1 MTIENAAINQAQIN
15 ATVGEE
21 IKLELKTKTLRNI
34 KVTQEYNEKEEA
46 DSAIISKQT
55 NNPVIADN
63 PQQQLMKEK
72 ILLNQLESEVEN
84 SLNSE
89 EFMSEE
95 EYKVLS
101 TKILSNDLN
110 SFNKINKNKKVEFLI
125 KTYKDTCADL
135 NSFNK
140 INKNKKVEFLI
151 KTYKDTCAYSEKVLD
166 AVLPYVDALTIKTSL
181 KFYAPEN
188 LSNAK
193 KISLLSRLAP
203 DAKPLADETLISLLL
218 VSDENVIAGC
228 SLNTLMA
235 LRNKEYLGTKFY
247 EELSKQSSGKLTKAQ
262 HKELAK
268 LSAKITTICYAY
280 YIETTMEAITA
291 SINNKTSITEKD
303 LKLKGVKDD
312 VKAKLIAKL
321 KAEGMLDKDNKGM
334 AGIDQAKLKESI
346 KNIVG
351 DTLKMKE
358 ELAQKQKIA
367 KMQQN
372 ISDIIGDTMK
382 LKAEFE
388 KNKTNT
394 N

>member
-101 TKILSNDLN
+101 TKILSN
-110 SFNKINKNKKVEFLI
+110 
-125 KTYKDTCADL
+125 DL